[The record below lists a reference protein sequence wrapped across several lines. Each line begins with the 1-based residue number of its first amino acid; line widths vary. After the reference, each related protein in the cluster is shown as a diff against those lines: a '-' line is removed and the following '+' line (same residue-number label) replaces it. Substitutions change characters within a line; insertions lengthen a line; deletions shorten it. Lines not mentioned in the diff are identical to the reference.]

1 MKKKSWIVFIP
12 VFFMLFLQGCK
23 QIDADVEGK
32 IAAPKVNTLYLNG
45 SYNIESYKSVKD
57 SEKEIKELRN
67 YIGKKVF
74 ISEESAIFGDEVRED
89 PQYKVK
95 NVSARDFFLNK
106 YKTSPN
112 VLGISADKI
121 EIISITSNDQLFYDF
136 IRIDDKN
143 LIVHIDAGFLYL
155 KKYSNVVDSK
165 DINKSELKSEVSLSN
180 AANKEDKL
188 LRSGVLIGLR
198 SDDAANNGL
207 PSYRTLWIASSNR
220 ELKPV
225 LEMPQLFV
233 PRTTG
238 FWEVGSEQK
247 SLGGKSITSIY
258 AKSVINLTK
267 GESLVK
273 TNELPLVNGIRSIL
287 FVGNDYIG
295 TEFNIKD
302 KKIDK
307 LQVLPVDNIKSG
319 KGINISDVV
328 SGNAKELLLRSSEVY
343 LLSQSKDK
351 VEKLEKEP
359 KMDNFTL
366 IRKNGHWAMVG
377 RLNYSKPEENSIYD
391 EFSIN
396 IATPAK
402 LISYDELCVPWN
414 QIKTRLPE
422 AIDAYTS
429 PNKDI
434 AILYAQNYIY
444 IYSIQSGV
452 LSDKPLRK
460 LKIQEGEKVIMA
472 EWAIGE
478 YSEKWDETVKNR
490 AVKFRDE

>member
-1 MKKKSWIVFIP
+1 MSKKSWIVFIP
-12 VFFMLFLQGCK
+12 MFFMLFLQGCK
-23 QIDADVEGK
+23 QIDTDIEGK
-32 IAAPKVNTLYLNG
+32 ISAPKVSTLYLNG
-45 SYNIESYKSVKD
+45 SFNIDNYKSVKD
-57 SEKEIKELRN
+57 SEKEKKELSS

-74 ISEESAIFGDEVRED
+74 ISDKTTILADEVCEN
-89 PQYKVK
+89 PQYKVR
-95 NVSARDFFLNK
+95 NVSARDYFLNK
-106 YKTSPN
+106 YKINPN
-112 VLGISADKI
+112 VLGITADKI
-121 EIISITSNDQLFYDF
+121 EVISVTSSDRLFYDF
-136 IRIDDKN
+136 VKIDEN
-143 LIVHIDAGFLYL
+143 NIIVHIDAGFLYL
-155 KKYSNVVDSK
+155 KKYSDVVDSK
-165 DINKSELKSEVSLSN
+165 DINTSGLKNEVNLSN
-180 AANKEDKL
+180 TVTKEDKL

-207 PSYRTLWIASSNR
+207 PSYRTLWIASNNK

-233 PRTTG
+233 PRATG

-247 SLGGKSITSIY
+247 SVGGKNITSIY

-267 GESLVK
+267 GEAIVK
-273 TNELPLVNGIRSIL
+273 TNELPLVNGARSIL

-295 TEFNIKD
+295 TEITNKAKNISR
-302 KKIDK
+302 
-307 LQVLPVDNIKSG
+307 LQVLPIDNIKSG

-328 SGNAKELLLRSSEVY
+328 SGNAKEILLRSSEAY
-343 LLSQSKDK
+343 ILSQDKDK
-351 VEKLEKEP
+351 IAKLEKEP
-359 KMDNFTL
+359 GMDNFTL
-366 IRKNGHWAMVG
+366 NRRNGHWSMMG
-377 RLNYSKPEENSIYD
+377 RLNYIKPEENSIYD

-396 IATPAK
+396 IATPSK

-414 QIKTRLPE
+414 QIKARLPE

-444 IYSIQSGV
+444 IYSIQNGT

-478 YSEKWDETVKNR
+478 YSEKWNETVKNR
-490 AVKFRDE
+490 AIKFRDE